1 MNKKLII
8 AFSLLL
14 SLVFAQMNTTKD
26 DTAIISGNLEIY
38 DGLVGGIGQGTIA
51 VIIFAIVGLIICFFK
66 DCTQTPSIMVAVGI
80 ILPLIVLAIIWGIPK
95 QSLRSEDQKTDK
107 LPTDTYRV
115 RTGIFTFLILFVCIF
130 VSLLMCFGKMA
141 TVTGTRV
148 DSEQIELQ
156 N

>member
-14 SLVFAQMNTTKD
+14 SLVFAQTNTTKD

-66 DCTQTPSIMVAVGI
+66 DCTQTPSIMVAIGI

-95 QSLRSEDQKTDK
+95 QSLRSED
-107 LPTDTYRV
+107 
-115 RTGIFTFLILFVCIF
+115 
-130 VSLLMCFGKMA
+130 
-141 TVTGTRV
+141 
-148 DSEQIELQ
+148 
-156 N
+156 

>member
-1 MNKKLII
+1 MNKKLLI

-14 SLVFAQMNTTKD
+14 SLVFAQTNTTD
-26 DTAIISGNLEIY
+26 DTSAIISGNLEIY

-66 DCTQTPSIMVAVGI
+66 DCTQTPSIMVAIGI
-80 ILPLIVLAIIWGIPK
+80 ILPLVVLAIIWGIPK

-148 DSEQIELQ
+148 DSEQIEQQ